1 LGNSLINDFGQNSK
15 PQASTQQRKAFPHIS
30 PMNLSHSQP
39 LNKMPLTNSLF
50 TLAPKTSNSLTEP
63 IKPNNAMKP
72 VLQTET
78 QTKSSVIDNDLVN
91 FAILFK
97 LLQKKKKLAEMHDKL
112 IKSTSESNLDSNAE
126 DLEWVKKSVTQ
137 IDKTLKNVW
146 LSLKL
151 RDTTIT
157 SKI

>member
-1 LGNSLINDFGQNSK
+1 
-15 PQASTQQRKAFPHIS
+15 
-30 PMNLSHSQP
+30 M
-39 LNKMPLTNSLF
+39 TNSLF
-50 TLAPKTSNSLTEP
+50 TLAPKNVSSLSEPGNTPNILQPNSIP
-63 IKPNNAMKP
+63 RPDF
-72 VLQTET
+72 QS
-78 QTKSSVIDNDLVN
+78 KSSVIDNDLVN

-112 IKSTSESNLDSNAE
+112 VKSRSETNLESNSE
-126 DLEWVKKSVTQ
+126 DLQWVQKSVTQ

-157 SKI
+157 SKV